1 MAAKSIG
8 IGFSVA
14 LAVLALSWTAIE
26 GRQGDGKN
34 EGRTPEIA
42 RGVFVDRGYDSP
54 PWYPPEEETDTYR
67 WAPPIRW
74 ADTDLPVSCTV
85 YTSGRPAEVSTAVQA
100 AFATWDGGTSADLY
114 GPVDVDDE
122 SSPPGAVY
130 DGQNTISWA
139 LIDGPGDIV
148 AVCNYWYYVGA
159 NRLVEFDI
167 VFDSAEAWST
177 DGSSEAFDIQGIAT
191 HELGHTLVL
200 QDLRSP
206 RDGALTMHAYTWLGD
221 TAKRSLGSGDIL
233 GVQAIY
239 GD

>member
-1 MAAKSIG
+1 MATKSVG

-14 LAVLALSWTAIE
+14 LAVLVLSWTAIE
-26 GRQGDGKN
+26 GRQGDGKT

-42 RGVFVDRGYDSP
+42 RGVFVDHGYHSP
-54 PWYPPEEETDTYR
+54 PWYPPEEETDSYR

-74 ADTDLPVSCTV
+74 ADADPQVDCTV
-85 YTSGRPAEVSTAVQA
+85 YTSEAPAGAFTAAQA
-100 AFATWDGGTSADLY
+100 AFAAWDGHTSADLY
-114 GPVDVDDE
+114 GSVSEDAGV
-122 SSPPGAVY
+122 PPGVVY
-130 DGQNTISWA
+130 DGQNTMSWA
-139 LIDGPGDIV
+139 AIDGPGDIV

-159 NRLVEFDI
+159 NQLAEFDI

-177 DGSSEAFDIQGIAT
+177 DGTLEAFDIQGIAT

-233 GVQAIY
+233 GVRAIY